1 MPYKYS
7 SVCHKQIIN
16 NNILKMKKI
25 FYTLIITFLLT
36 VSSFGQNNNPY
47 NQKGKDMATTL
58 EIIVNDFKAGK
69 IKEINQE
76 TLDHYTTTTP
86 IKTIVTLES
95 VTEIAS
101 QLSGQDPE
109 NTLKS
114 LPLSDFSKNILLK
127 AGAPQADIIKLV
139 DDVNSSKLKADEKE
153 FLLTTLAFTY
163 NKANNDGFW
172 SGLVGAGIGY
182 LICNVP
188 CCIIGGVLGAVF
200 GEIGK

>member
-1 MPYKYS
+1 
-7 SVCHKQIIN
+7 
-16 NNILKMKKI
+16 MKKT
-25 FYTLIITFLLT
+25 FYTLIATFLLT
-36 VSSFGQNNNPY
+36 ASSFGQNNNPY
-47 NQKGKDMATTL
+47 NQKGKEMVTTL

-76 TLDHYTTTTP
+76 TLDYYSAITP
-86 IKTIVTLES
+86 IKTSISLES
-95 VTEIAS
+95 VTEIVS

-109 NTLKS
+109 NKLKN

-139 DDVNSSKLKADEKE
+139 DSVNSAKLKADEKE

-172 SGLVGAGIGY
+172 SALVGAGVGY

-188 CCIIGGVLGAVF
+188 CCIIGGVVGAIW